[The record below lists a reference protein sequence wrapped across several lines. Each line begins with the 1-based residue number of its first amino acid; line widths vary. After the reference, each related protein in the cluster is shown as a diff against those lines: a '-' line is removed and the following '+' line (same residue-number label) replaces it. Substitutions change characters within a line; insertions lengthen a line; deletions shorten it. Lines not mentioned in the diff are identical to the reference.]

1 MSKLIATAN
10 ELNIT
15 IKNCSNGED
24 KSRAVIIKTFDL
36 AGKVKYSKNINLDK
50 ENSVVNFTIPYDLY
64 DKVLINTATFN
75 GLETGV
81 ESVKIINIEEA
92 FKYCNNNNAISIS
105 GFFVTFDNYEDLPD
119 IKYIVSPN
127 PIAYRK

>member
-1 MSKLIATAN
+1 MSRLIATAN

-24 KSRAVIIKTFDL
+24 KSRTVIIKTFDL
-36 AGKVKYSKNINLDK
+36 AGKVKHSKNINLDK

-105 GFFVTFDNYEDLPD
+105 GFFVTFDNREDLPD